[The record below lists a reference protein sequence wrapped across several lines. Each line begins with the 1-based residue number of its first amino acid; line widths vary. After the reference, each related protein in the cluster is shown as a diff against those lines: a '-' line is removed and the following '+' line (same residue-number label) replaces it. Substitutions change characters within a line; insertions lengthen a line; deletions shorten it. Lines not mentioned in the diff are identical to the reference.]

1 MPRGKQAALPARPRA
16 PQDTLSPLPIWPTM
30 NSVVRPTRSG
40 RFVQPQRPTCETRR
54 GGRSVNG
61 SARIFR
67 TRFVSSCSTTS
78 AFETGS
84 SGRSSTAEAP
94 SDCSRLP
101 NQSFD
106 LTRLG
111 ARATLDNAPDVSSRP
126 RSDRKSTGKPM
137 VFFMRL
143 KNPMYVVGLVVAVV
157 LGLYLAGCGGGDTEP
172 TSSSETASEAAA
184 DSEDPTGVTPA
195 EDASLEFDD
204 IPEITGYEVT
214 EQDQRGNELY
224 VNLRSDA
231 TDEQA
236 MEDFTDWAASDG
248 WTALDVEWPNVD
260 LVFEKPDRVYP
271 LKISVFPQVSSGG
284 VEVMVIMPAVGDKLG
299 SW

>member
-1 MPRGKQAALPARPRA
+1 
-16 PQDTLSPLPIWPTM
+16 
-30 NSVVRPTRSG
+30 
-40 RFVQPQRPTCETRR
+40 
-54 GGRSVNG
+54 
-61 SARIFR
+61 
-67 TRFVSSCSTTS
+67 
-78 AFETGS
+78 
-84 SGRSSTAEAP
+84 
-94 SDCSRLP
+94 
-101 NQSFD
+101 
-106 LTRLG
+106 
-111 ARATLDNAPDVSSRP
+111 
-126 RSDRKSTGKPM
+126 
-137 VFFMRL
+137 MRL
-143 KNPMYVVGLVVAVV
+143 KNTMYVVGLVVAVV

-214 EQDQRGNELY
+214 EQDQKGNELY

-248 WTALDVEWPNVD
+248 WTALDVEWPGVD
-260 LVFEKPDRVYP
+260 LAFEKPDRVYP

-284 VEVMVIMPAVGDKLG
+284 AEVLVIMPAVGDKLG

>member
-1 MPRGKQAALPARPRA
+1 MRQTLAPDQDQIARA
-16 PQDTLSPLPIWPTM
+16 PASPWH
-30 NSVVRPTRSG
+30 SG
-40 RFVQPQRPTCETRR
+40 LWV
-54 GGRSVNG
+54 SW
-61 SARIFR
+61 AR
-67 TRFVSSCSTTS
+67 VCH
-78 AFETGS
+78 
-84 SGRSSTAEAP
+84 
-94 SDCSRLP
+94 
-101 NQSFD
+101 
-106 LTRLG
+106 
-111 ARATLDNAPDVSSRP
+111 ARADVSEE
-126 RSDRKSTGKPM
+126 GE
-137 VFFMRL
+137 FFVRL

-157 LGLYLAGCGGGDTEP
+157 LGLSLAGCGGGDTEP

-214 EQDQRGNELY
+214 EQDQKGNELY

-248 WTALDVEWPNVD
+248 WTALDVEWPGVD
-260 LVFEKPDRVYP
+260 LAFEKPDRVYP

-284 VEVMVIMPAVGDKLG
+284 AEVLVIMPAVGDKLG
-299 SW
+299 GW